1 VLQHR
6 ESIVHSLVTFV
17 DGSMKAQLGEP
28 DMRLPIQCALS
39 YPERVPGNGTPKLNL
54 ARTKSLNFAEPDL
67 GRYPCLRLA
76 LEAGAK
82 GGTWPAVLAA
92 ADEVAVEQFMGGQI
106 RFTDIAKVV
115 DGALSAHAGT
125 ADPVLETVLE
135 ADRWAREF
143 ASSESVA
150 AVAPMRSR

>member
-1 VLQHR
+1 
-6 ESIVHSLVTFV
+6 
-17 DGSMKAQLGEP
+17 
-28 DMRLPIQCALS
+28 
-39 YPERVPGNGTPKLNL
+39 
-54 ARTKSLNFAEPDL
+54 
-67 GRYPCLRLA
+67 

-92 ADEVAVEQFMGGQI
+92 ADEVAVEQFMGGHI
-106 RFTDIAKVV
+106 SFTDIAKVV

-143 ASSESVA
+143 ASA
-150 AVAPMRSR
+150 PGRTAAPMKAR